1 MFNKKNKIGEIATI
15 FPKATNIFMKYE
27 IDFCCGGDRPLEEAL
42 KKQGIDENK
51 IIDEINNEY
60 EKFKETMGNEIDWRN
75 EKMSDLI
82 DFVINKHHAFLKEEL
97 PITAKYLNKILQV
110 HYEHNG
116 ELLSKLNKLFNA
128 LKVELEEHLV
138 KEEVLLFPLIKEY
151 EKKPSKETLEKA
163 IKVMNETE
171 SEHDAAGDIIKE
183 MRRITE
189 GFKLP
194 DNVCRTFEIT
204 YEKIEAV
211 ESDLFH
217 HIHLENNILFEKIKN
232 I

>member
-1 MFNKKNKIGEIATI
+1 MFNKKNRIGEIATI
-15 FPKATNIFMKYE
+15 LPKATNIFMKYE

-42 KKQGIDENK
+42 VKQGIDENK
-51 IIDEINNEY
+51 IMNEINSAY
-60 EKFKETMGNEIDWRN
+60 EEFKNTMNDDIDWRK

-82 DFVINKHHAFLKEEL
+82 DFVVNKHHGFLREEL
-97 PITAKYLNKILQV
+97 PVTAQYLNKILQV

-128 LKVELEEHLV
+128 LKIELEEHLV

-151 EKKPSKETLEKA
+151 EKNPSKDTLEKA

-183 MRRITE
+183 MRKITN
-189 GFKLP
+189 GFKVP
-194 DNVCRTFEIT
+194 QNVCRTFEIT
-204 YEKIEAV
+204 YEKIEAI

-217 HIHLENNILFEKIKN
+217 HIHLENNILFERVKN

>member
-1 MFNKKNKIGEIATI
+1 MFNKKQRIGEIATI

-60 EKFKETMGNEIDWRN
+60 EKFKETMGSEIDWRS

-97 PITAKYLNKILQV
+97 PITAQYLNKILQV

-151 EKKPSKETLEKA
+151 ENNPSKETLEKA

-194 DNVCRTFEIT
+194 ENVCRTFEIT
-204 YEKIEAV
+204 YEKIEAI

>member
-1 MFNKKNKIGEIATI
+1 MFNKNQRIGEIATI

-42 KKQGIDENK
+42 IKQGIDADK
-51 IIDEINNEY
+51 IMSELNTAYDE
-60 EKFKETMGNEIDWRN
+60 FKEVMSGEIDWRN

-82 DFVINKHHAFLKEEL
+82 DFVVNKHHGFLKEEL
-97 PITAKYLNKILQV
+97 PITAQYLNKILQV

-116 ELLSKLNKLFNA
+116 ELLSKLNKLFSA

-151 EKKPSKETLEKA
+151 EKNQSKETLEKA

-171 SEHDAAGDIIKE
+171 SEHDAAGDILKE
-183 MRRITE
+183 MRRITG
-189 GFKLP
+189 GFKVP
-194 DNVCRTFEIT
+194 EDVCRTFEIT
-204 YEKIEAV
+204 YEKIEAI
-211 ESDLFH
+211 ESDLFQ
-217 HIHLENNILFEKIKN
+217 HIHLENNILFERIKN
-232 I
+232 S